1 MANAKTEP
9 QNQVAADEHNGSST
23 EEKAHDELR
32 SPAGSDVARL
42 DSDVEQAREDVDQ
55 HPKMTWRRFMAI
67 FSLGCLLAAAQLPI
81 YLIGGS
87 VCKIPS
93 RKIF

>member
-1 MANAKTEP
+1 MATPKTENE
-9 QNQVAADEHNGSST
+9 NQVPVDEHNESAT
-23 EEKAHDELR
+23 EEKKPPSHDELR
-32 SPAGSDVARL
+32 SPA
-42 DSDVEQAREDVDQ
+42 DSDVERAREDVDQ

-87 VCKIPS
+87 VCKFP
-93 RKIF
+93 FL

>member
-1 MANAKTEP
+1 MATPKTE
-9 QNQVAADEHNGSST
+9 NQTEIPLDDQNGSAT
-23 EEKAHDELR
+23 EKERGPSHDELR
-32 SPAGSDVARL
+32 SPA

-87 VCKIPS
+87 VCNFPHL
-93 RKIF
+93 